1 MNSVENKIPDVSNVI
16 KKTNYDAKILDIESK
31 NITTADYNKFTKDIV
46 ANDIKSKRLVD
57 KSDIAGFINNV
68 NLDKKK

>member
-1 MNSVENKIPDVSNVI
+1 MNSVENKIPDVSNVV
-16 KKTNYDAKILDIESK
+16 KKTDYDAKILDIESK
-31 NITTADYNKFTKDIV
+31 YITTADYNKFTKDIV

-57 KSDIAGFINNV
+57 VSDIAGFINNV